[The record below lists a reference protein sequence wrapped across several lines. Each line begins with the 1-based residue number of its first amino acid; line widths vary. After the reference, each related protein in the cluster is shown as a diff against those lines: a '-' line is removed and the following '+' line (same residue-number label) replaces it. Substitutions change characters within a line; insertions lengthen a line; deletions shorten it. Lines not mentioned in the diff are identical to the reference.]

1 MQAFLFLLAAISA
14 IASCVASWRAMFGPA
29 EERMTHV
36 SGALAAAAAFVVLFS
51 VASLMSW

>member
-36 SGALAAAAAFVVLFS
+36 SGALAAAAAFVVLFF